1 MDKFIYG
8 DRVRVK
14 RKNQPRHSSRNKT
27 LQRNSEFIVKSTSFS
42 PRKYDG
48 EALISEIEGL
58 QTPRWVPFS
67 VLELV
72 TRDESQLT
80 NLDREDGLAVA
91 RRTGQTIVKY
101 IPPDPRAQY
110 LTEAELMQ
118 GKGTPN
124 TWFRPGSGRKPDDLC
139 ANLE

>member
-14 RKNQPRHSSRNKT
+14 SKNQPRHSSRNKT

-42 PRKYDG
+42 PHKYDG

-67 VLELV
+67 VLQLV
-72 TRDESQLT
+72 RREESEMM
-80 NLDREDGLAVA
+80 DHSKKEDGLALA
-91 RRTGQTIVKY
+91 RRTGATIITH
-101 IPPDPRAQY
+101 IPPDPRAAY

-124 TWFRPGSGRKPDDLC
+124 TWFRPGSGRKPDDLSKS
-139 ANLE
+139 